1 MVLAMTVSAQTKT
14 PKQRP
19 SEVEITSEP
28 SHHLAFQNA
37 YVRAFQVEIGPHAST
52 LMHVHRHDYIFVT
65 LGASEVSNEVK
76 GKAPVTLKLQ
86 DGETNF
92 TSAEFTHVAK
102 NLADTPFR
110 NVTIELL
117 KHPAAISTKW
127 DEDRSLHILHG
138 GTEQILFVKD
148 DVRVSEIELQTAGV
162 LPRHHHSGPQ
172 LVVAVSDLVFRNQEV
187 GKAASNLE
195 MKSGDVRWEPAG
207 ITHTV
212 TNVGKGTAKLVILEF
227 Q

>member
-1 MVLAMTVSAQTKT
+1 MALAMTVSAQTKT
-14 PKQRP
+14 PKQNL

-37 YVRAFQVEIGPHAST
+37 YVRAFQVEVGPHAST

-65 LGASEVSNEVK
+65 LGPSEVSNEVK

-92 TSAEFTHVAK
+92 TSAEFAHVAK
-102 NLADTPFR
+102 NLADTSFR

-117 KHPAAISTKW
+117 KHPAATAKW

-148 DVRVSEIELQTAGV
+148 GVRVSEIELQTAGV
-162 LPRHHHSGPQ
+162 LPKHHHSGPQ
-172 LVVAVSDLVFRNQEV
+172 LVVAVSDLTFRNDEV

-195 MKSGDVRWEPAG
+195 MKSGDVRWEAAG